1 MKKQWITL
9 FAVFALLMMLTT
21 TAFAA
26 HPPRLVDD
34 ADLLTDVEEE
44 VLTAKLDAV
53 SEEHQM
59 DIVIVTVESTNG
71 ASPMAFADDYYDYNG
86 YGYGNTYD
94 GALLLISMEE
104 RDWWISTCGE
114 MINVL
119 DDYTIESIG
128 DWMLDDL
135 ASGDYAAAF
144 ETFVNECD
152 YYIDPP
158 FEFMTN
164 LLISLAIGFVVALI
178 VTGVMRSKLKSVR
191 RQAAAS
197 EYVKSGSMQVTQ
209 ANEFFLYRNVSRV
222 RRSNDSNGSSTH
234 RSSSGRSHGGGGGKF

>member
-9 FAVFALLMMLTT
+9 FTVLTLLMLLTST
-21 TAFAA
+21 VFAA

-44 VLTAKLDAV
+44 VLEAKLDAV
-53 SEEHQM
+53 SEKNQM
-59 DIVIVTVESTNG
+59 DIVVVTVLSTNG

-86 YGYGNTYD
+86 YGYGDTYD

-104 RDWWISTCGE
+104 RDWWISTCGK

-119 DDYTIESIG
+119 DDSTIDYIG
-128 DWMLDDL
+128 DEMLDDL
-135 ASGDYAAAF
+135 SMDNYAAAF
-144 ETFVNECD
+144 NTFADECD

-158 FEFMTN
+158 FEFFMN
-164 LLISLAIGFVVALI
+164 LLISLAIGFVIALI
-178 VTGVMRSKLKSVR
+178 VTGIMRGKLKSVR

-197 EYVKSGSMQVTQ
+197 EYVKTGSLQVTQ

>member
-1 MKKQWITL
+1 
-9 FAVFALLMMLTT
+9 
-21 TAFAA
+21 
-26 HPPRLVDD
+26 
-34 ADLLTDVEEE
+34 
-44 VLTAKLDAV
+44 
-53 SEEHQM
+53 M